1 MDINTQMPAMITVA
15 DIQFKNGGKC
25 YSFDPGK
32 LLLEAGQEVII
43 DTQRGLEFGI
53 CQRGNHNVLADQ
65 IVQPLRPVVRLAD
78 EHDRQRLRDN
88 AEREKQAFASC
99 EQFIQRMQ
107 LDMKLVRVESAFD
120 NSKMLFFFTSDG
132 RVDFRELVKELAA
145 VYRTRIEMRQI
156 GVRDEAKLLGG
167 LGICGRPFCCSQ
179 FLDDFQPV
187 SIKMAKTQS
196 LSLNP
201 TKISGTCGRL
211 MCCLK
216 YEQDAYE
223 DLIKHSP
230 RQGSLVDTVDGRG
243 TVVDVSLMKQQVKV
257 SLEDSSEAPKYYSVD
272 DIAVL
277 RDGKGKKTDP
287 PIPADIAPISGD
299 PSRRKRLQSS
309 HPVEINEEALPEISY
324 NSDRVEPK
332 ELREPKEPRRRRGG
346 QNRQHEG
353 EPKPKQEKQEKRSEK
368 TVEMP
373 TEGVFFGTAAPSA
386 NAERS
391 QNNRNRRRRG
401 GQNRHHEGE
410 PKPKQEKQAEPKPE
424 GGQTSTP
431 NPNHRRRRR
440 GHRGGGNKGGG
451 APKAE

>member
-1 MDINTQMPAMITVA
+1 MDINTQMPAMVTVA

-32 LLLEAGQEVII
+32 LVLEAGQEVII

-65 IVQPLRPVVRLAD
+65 VVQPLRPVVRLAD
-78 EHDRQRLRDN
+78 DHDRLRLRDN
-88 AEREKQAFASC
+88 AEREMQAFASC
-99 EQFIQRMQ
+99 EQFIQRMK

-132 RVDFRELVKELAA
+132 RVDFRELVKELASI
-145 VYRTRIEMRQI
+145 YRTRIEMRQI

-216 YEQDAYE
+216 YEQDTYE

-230 RQGSLVDTVDGRG
+230 RQGSFVDTVDGRG

-257 SLEDSSEAPKYYSVD
+257 SLEDSPESAKYYAVD

-287 PIPADIAPISGD
+287 PIPRDVAPISGD
-299 PSRRKRLQSS
+299 PNRRKRLQSS
-309 HPVEINEEALPEISY
+309 PAREPMEDVLPEISY
-324 NSDRVEPK
+324 NSDRVDPK
-332 ELREPKEPRRRRGG
+332 ELREVREPRNNRRRSS
-346 QNRQHEG
+346 QNQARPQ
-353 EPKPKQEKQEKRSEK
+353 PEKAEKRSEK
-368 TVEMP
+368 P
-373 TEGVFFGTAAPSA
+373 AEGALFGTAAPSA
-386 NAERS
+386 NQERS
-391 QNNRNRRRRG
+391 QNSRNRRRRG
-401 GQNRHHEGE
+401 GQGQKAQQEHGQKPQQADAKPA
-410 PKPKQEKQAEPKPE
+410 PKAEAMPRDN
-424 GGQTSTP
+424 TAS
-431 NPNHRRRRR
+431 NSNHRRRRR
-440 GHRGGGNKGGG
+440 GHRGGGGSKSGS